1 MRRIAAHRIYLLP
14 QAEWRSA
21 AVIELNEAG
30 EVVRVSPLTEEGAH
44 IEWLSGEIIV
54 SPFPLVRESQENFQA
69 FLFRITKQ
77 RRMRTVSRVGL
88 TGYYPLLRNSAHTIA
103 VAIATFND
111 SLVGLPCG

>member
-54 SPFPLVRESQENFQA
+54 SPFPLRSPHF
-69 FLFRITKQ
+69 
-77 RRMRTVSRVGL
+77 
-88 TGYYPLLRNSAHTIA
+88 P
-103 VAIATFND
+103 
-111 SLVGLPCG
+111 

>member
-21 AVIELNEAG
+21 SVIELNEAG

-69 FLFRITKQ
+69 FLSRITKQ
-77 RRMRTVSRVGL
+77 AKAYADSVPRRAYRKLSSSSEFSAYDCS
-88 TGYYPLLRNSAHTIA
+88 GYRYIQ
-103 VAIATFND
+103 
-111 SLVGLPCG
+111 

>member
-69 FLFRITKQ
+69 FLSRITKQ
-77 RRMRTVSRVGL
+77 AKAYADSVLRRAYRILSSSSEFSAYDCS
-88 TGYYPLLRNSAHTIA
+88 GYRYIQ
-103 VAIATFND
+103 
-111 SLVGLPCG
+111 

>member
-54 SPFPLVRESQENFQA
+54 SPFPPSKGVCGQCPAS
-69 FLFRITKQ
+69 
-77 RRMRTVSRVGL
+77 
-88 TGYYPLLRNSAHTIA
+88 
-103 VAIATFND
+103 
-111 SLVGLPCG
+111 GLPDIILFFGIQRIRLQWLSLHSMIRLWVFLAGNWV

>member
-21 AVIELNEAG
+21 SVIELNEAG

-54 SPFPLVRESQENFQA
+54 SPFPLVRESHHETSKGVCGQCPA
-69 FLFRITKQ
+69 
-77 RRMRTVSRVGL
+77 S
-88 TGYYPLLRNSAHTIA
+88 
-103 VAIATFND
+103 
-111 SLVGLPCG
+111 GLPNIILFFGIQRIRLQWLSLHSMIRLWVFLAGNWV